1 MPVALKGSVL
11 KKSLEPAILT
21 PGLDDDQPHQ
31 VNPDHLLMSIA
42 ISAKR
47 IADALEDGLVHLDST
62 SGGVFGLADIAANAG
77 RKYEQG

>member
-1 MPVALKGSVL
+1 MPIALKGSVL
-11 KKSLEPAILT
+11 KKSLESAVLA

-47 IADALEDGLVHLDST
+47 IADALEDGLT
-62 SGGVFGLADIAANAG
+62 SMMPDGTVAGVADLIRNHTN
-77 RKYEQG
+77 EQG